1 MGIITNTLQTFATL
15 AATNPT
21 ALFSG
26 YDFSGSNRHNTKA
39 KQVVTAETAKTIATA
54 YRAKNILGDDIAKI
68 PLQHFRRTAD
78 LVDQVAPNARVRNIS
93 YLLEI
98 QPNRWMNPFI
108 FKKTVVEWLIFWGN
122 AYIWRPVG
130 NQELFILP
138 ASTTQPT
145 LDKDGNKVYAV
156 VFPNGMRDTLPDV
169 EVLHIMINSTN
180 GRVGKSVLEF
190 AAETLGRQLAA
201 YETQN
206 TIIGDGIK
214 SAGVMQMAGSLDADA
229 RLRVREE
236 YKKALSEPG
245 SIAVLDNKVV
255 KFDVIGMKLTDA
267 QFLESIN
274 ATDRDIA
281 NFFGIPE
288 YKLNMGKQSY
298 ESNMQQK
305 QDYLETTLDPY
316 LVQWEQGARIKWL
329 PDSQITSDYFKWN
342 REAFLRT
349 DAKSRAELFQVRISN
364 GTMTP
369 NQARRIEDENPY
381 PLGDQY
387 YMTRNNAPVEELMN
401 GFVATETATP

>member
-1 MGIITNTLQTFATL
+1 MGFITSAINTLTSDKPA
-15 AATNPT
+15 

-26 YDFSGSNRHNTKA
+26 WEFLSFQNRWTKA
-39 KQVVTAETAKTIATA
+39 KQVVNAETAKTIATA

-68 PLQHFRRTAD
+68 PFQLFRRTSD
-78 LVDQVAPNARVRNIS
+78 LVEQIAPDPKTRNIA

-108 FKKTVVEWLIFWGN
+108 FKKTVVEWLIFWGD
-122 AYIWRPVG
+122 AYIWRPAG
-130 NQELFILP
+130 GLPELFILP
-138 ASTTQPT
+138 SSTTKPS
-145 LDKDGNKVYAV
+145 LDKDGNKVYDV
-156 VFPNGMRDTLPDV
+156 VFPNGMRDILPDV

-180 GRVGKSVLEF
+180 GRKGKSVLEY
-190 AAETLGRQLAA
+190 AAETLGRQLSA
-201 YETQN
+201 YETRN
-206 TIIGDGIK
+206 IIHGDGIK
-214 SAGVMQMAGSLDADA
+214 SAAVMQMAGAIKKDDRNLI
-229 RLRVREE
+229 REE
-236 YKKALSEPG
+236 YKKALADPG
-245 SIAVLDNKVV
+245 GLAVIDNKVA
-255 KFDVIGMKLTDA
+255 KFDVIGMKATDA

-329 PDSQITSDYFKWN
+329 AESAQLTDYFKWN

-349 DAKSRAELFQVRISN
+349 DAKSRAELFALRIGN

-381 PLGDQY
+381 PLGDHY
-387 YMTRNNAPVEELMN
+387 YMTRNNAPVEELN
-401 GFVATETATP
+401 AVSTETAA